1 MSNSLF
7 NMQERMLAVVPRWS
21 GLPRLHQQ
29 STAEHSFYVA
39 LYTDK
44 LTWKL
49 GWPVSTRYE
58 ALQWAVRH
66 DMAESVTG
74 DIMGPV
80 KRKLIDKKSLDAFED
95 NIMDNMGEYYKVGRP
110 TPQILMVV
118 KAANIIDEYFHV
130 CLEVAM
136 GNSCMRAM
144 LDAVQIRMNAIMLK
158 VGLSHLVS
166 GIIQEGGRMIR
177 GIEFVQENSDVG

>member
-1 MSNSLF
+1 
-7 NMQERMLAVVPRWS
+7 MLAVVPRWS

-44 LTWKL
+44 LTMEL
-49 GWPVSTRYE
+49 GVHMQVRYE
-58 ALQWAVRH
+58 AIQWALRH
-66 DMAESVTG
+66 DMAEAVTG

-80 KRKLIDKKSLDAFED
+80 KRKLIDKKALNKFED
-95 NIMDNMGEYYKVGRP
+95 EIMDKMGEYYRVERP
-110 TPQILMVV
+110 SPEVVLIV

-136 GNSCMRAM
+136 GNNCMRAM
-144 LDAVQIRMNAIMLK
+144 LDAVQVRMNAAMLK
-158 VGLSHLVS
+158 INLSRVTS
-166 GIIQEGGRMIR
+166 DIIREGGRMIR
-177 GIEFVQENSDVG
+177 GIEFVQENSDLG

>member
-1 MSNSLF
+1 MNNTLF

-29 STAEHSFYVA
+29 STAEHSFYVT

-44 LTWKL
+44 LTGVL
-49 GWPVSTRYE
+49 GWNPAMRYE
-58 ALQWAVRH
+58 AVQWAIRH

-80 KRKLIDKKSLDAFED
+80 KRSLIDKRALNAFED
-95 NIMDNMGEYYKVGRP
+95 KIMDQMGPYYRVERP
-110 TPQILMVV
+110 ETNVIAVV

-130 CLEVAM
+130 ALEVAM

-144 LDAVQIRMNAIMLK
+144 LDAVQIRMNAAMLK
-158 VGLSHLVS
+158 IDLSHITS
-166 GIIQEGGRMIR
+166 DIIREGGRMIR
-177 GIEFVQENSDVG
+177 GIEFVQENSDLG